1 MGQGDANSAGYGFEA
16 LFIAKMSTSSKAIV
30 NGQATGRVVEI
41 AGGRRFSSG
50 DLHLGLYVWVSV
62 IVAVGVS
69 TTVWVMSVTRV

>member
-30 NGQATGRVVEI
+30 NGRATGRVVEI

-50 DLHLGLYVWVSV
+50 DYCIWDFMFEFVLL
-62 IVAVGVS
+62 
-69 TTVWVMSVTRV
+69 